1 MLDRENAAHRHSHI
15 VIILLSVV
23 VGLIVATL
31 ACRMPEGTSTPAL
44 AQSAVDLENVFTG
57 VAEQVLP
64 AVVRINVESSQ
75 QVPGAE
81 GLPEGFREFFRQF
94 PWFNMPE
101 EDGEEGGGRTP
112 RQFRR
117 EGLGS
122 GWIYSADGYIVT
134 NAHVVQ
140 DATKLTVVLHDR
152 DNDKR
157 QYPATLVGTDPRTDL
172 AVIKV
177 DAGRQLPFL
186 TLGDSNNLKI
196 ASWVMAVGAPFELE
210 QTVTVG
216 VVSAKGRL
224 IEPDPSA
231 PNLRLGDIIQT
242 DASINPGNSGGPL
255 VNLRGEVV
263 GINVAYAAPMQT
275 GNIGIGFAIP
285 AETARRIIPQLIEGK
300 QIARG
305 WLGVGIEDLNENL
318 KQFYGVEY
326 GVRIASIDADGPA
339 AKSELQ
345 VDDIVT
351 AVDGQTVRETWDLQ
365 QAVANH
371 EPGARVTL
379 TVTRN
384 KQERKVE
391 VTLGEMPARYA
402 SGRPNEQAPPAPVEE
417 ESWPMGIAVMPLSE
431 LTPEIGQKLGIEAG
445 QGKVTGVPAEA
456 GVVVRSV
463 EPGTAAAEKVAP
475 GDLIVRVNGHDV
487 ADVAQYREQMQAAL
501 ADDQQFVVLH
511 VYRVVDDRALLRAVD
526 IEKQ

>member
-1 MLDRENAAHRHSHI
+1 MLDREHAAHRHSHI
-15 VIILLSVV
+15 IMILLSVV

-31 ACRMPEGTSTPAL
+31 ACRAPERTTTPVL
-44 AQSAVDLENVFTG
+44 AQNAADLESAFTG
-57 VAEQVLP
+57 VAEKVLP
-64 AVVRINVESSQ
+64 AVVRINVEATQ
-75 QVPGAE
+75 EVPGGLE

-94 PWFNMPE
+94 PWFNFPE
-101 EDGEEGGGRTP
+101 EEGEDGGTP

-140 DATKLTVVLHDR
+140 DATKVTVALHDR
-152 DNDKR
+152 EGDRR
-157 QYPATLVGTDPRTDL
+157 QYPAKVVGTDPRTDL
-172 AVIKV
+172 AVVKV
-177 DAGRQLPFL
+177 DAGRELPFL
-186 TLGDSNNLKI
+186 TLGDSTHLKV

-231 PNLRLGDIIQT
+231 PYLRLGDIIQT

-263 GINVAYAAPMQT
+263 GINVAYAAPMAV

-285 AETARRIIPQLIEGK
+285 AETAKRIVPLLIEGK
-300 QIARG
+300 RIARG

-318 KQFYGVEY
+318 RRFYGVEY

-339 AKSELQ
+339 AKSDLQ
-345 VDDIVT
+345 VDDIVI
-351 AVDGQTVRETWDLQ
+351 AVGDTPVRETWDLQ
-365 QAVANH
+365 QAVAGH
-371 EPGARVTL
+371 EPGSKVTL
-379 TVTRN
+379 TVVRN
-384 KQERKVE
+384 KQKRTIE

-402 SGRPNEQAPPAPVEE
+402 GRPEPETPAPTAEE
-417 ESWPMGIAVMPLSE
+417 ESWPLGIAVMPISD
-431 LTPEIGQKLGIEAG
+431 LTPEIGQQLGIKAG
-445 QGKVTGVPAEA
+445 HGRVEGVPADT

-463 EPGTAAAEKVAP
+463 EPGTAAAEKIVP
-475 GDLIVRVNGHDV
+475 GDVIVRVNGNDV
-487 ADVAQYREQMQAAL
+487 ADIAQYRAQMKAAL
-501 ADDQQFVVLH
+501 ASDQPFVVLH
-511 VYRVVDDRALLRAVD
+511 VYRVVEGSALLRAVD
-526 IEKQ
+526 IEKE